1 MNQSEERLARAFQAL
16 AEESPQSAPAEVGL
30 ALQNAFRQHHVR
42 RRRRRRLITTG
53 ALVACLVVAAV
64 LLSKSRSSGS
74 QEVKQST
81 LATRQERSL
90 PAQVPS
96 PRFSVPGNQ
105 PVRSAIASLHKV
117 HRRAQPSVNVVGN
130 FTSLASYDPVFSK
143 DGFKIVRVGLS
154 SAELS
159 QMGAP
164 SYVHPAGRR
173 VLTDVVLDRD
183 GIPIAVRT
191 VGR

>member
-1 MNQSEERLARAFQAL
+1 MNQSEERLAQAFQAL
-16 AEESPQSAPAEVGL
+16 SAESPQSAPAEVGL
-30 ALQNAFRQHHVR
+30 ALQDAFRRHHVR
-42 RRRRRRLITTG
+42 RRRQRRLITAG
-53 ALVACLVVAAV
+53 VLGACLVVAAV
-64 LLSKSRSSGS
+64 LLSKSRSSGL
-74 QEVKQST
+74 QEKQPT
-81 LATRQERSL
+81 LATRQEQSLPNPETRSL
-90 PAQVPS
+90 GAVPNNTRVKS
-96 PRFSVPGNQ
+96 T
-105 PVRSAIASLHKV
+105 IASSQKV
-117 HRRAQPSVNVVGN
+117 HRKARPSANVVSN

-164 SYVHPAGRR
+164 SNVYPAGRR

>member
-1 MNQSEERLARAFQAL
+1 MNQSEERLAQAFQAL
-16 AEESPQSAPAEVGL
+16 SAESPQSAPAEVGL
-30 ALQNAFRQHHVR
+30 ALQDAFRRHHVR
-42 RRRRRRLITTG
+42 RRRQRRLITG
-53 ALVACLVVAAV
+53 GVLGACLVVAAV
-64 LLSKSRSSGS
+64 LLSKSRSSGL
-74 QEVKQST
+74 QEKQPT
-81 LATRQERSL
+81 LATRQEQSLPNPETRSL
-90 PAQVPS
+90 GAVPNNTRVKS
-96 PRFSVPGNQ
+96 T
-105 PVRSAIASLHKV
+105 IASLQKV
-117 HRRAQPSVNVVGN
+117 HRKARPSANVAGN
-130 FTSLASYDPVFSK
+130 FTSLASYDPAFSK

-164 SYVHPAGRR
+164 SYVYPASRR

>member
-1 MNQSEERLARAFQAL
+1 MNQSEERLAQAFQAL
-16 AEESPQSAPAEVGL
+16 SAESPQSAPAEVGL
-30 ALQNAFRQHHVR
+30 ALQDAFRRHHVR
-42 RRRRRRLITTG
+42 RRRQRRLITAG
-53 ALVACLVVAAV
+53 VLGACLVVAAV
-64 LLSKSRSSGS
+64 LLSKSRSSGL
-74 QEVKQST
+74 QEKQPT
-81 LATRQERSL
+81 LATRQEQSLPNPETRSL
-90 PAQVPS
+90 GAVPNNTQVKS
-96 PRFSVPGNQ
+96 T
-105 PVRSAIASLHKV
+105 IASLQKV
-117 HRRAQPSVNVVGN
+117 HRKARPSANVVSN
-130 FTSLASYDPVFSK
+130 FTSLASYDPAFSK

-164 SYVHPAGRR
+164 SNVYPAGRR

>member
-1 MNQSEERLARAFQAL
+1 MNQSEERLAQAFQAL

-42 RRRRRRLITTG
+42 RRRRRRLITVG
-53 ALVACLVVAAV
+53 ALVACLLVAAV

-74 QEVKQST
+74 QVKQST

-90 PAQVPS
+90 PTQVPS
-96 PRFSVPGNQ
+96 PRFSGPENQ

-117 HRRAQPSVNVVGN
+117 RRRAQPSVNVAGN
-130 FTSLASYDPVFSK
+130 FTSLASYDPAFSK

-154 SAELS
+154 GAELS
-159 QMGAP
+159 Q
-164 SYVHPAGRR
+164 
-173 VLTDVVLDRD
+173 
-183 GIPIAVRT
+183 
-191 VGR
+191 

>member
-1 MNQSEERLARAFQAL
+1 MNQSEERLAQAFQAL

-42 RRRRRRLITTG
+42 RRRRRRLITVG

-64 LLSKSRSSGS
+64 LLSKPWSSRV
-74 QEVKQST
+74 QEKQPT
-81 LATRQERSL
+81 LAAKQEERL
-90 PAQVPS
+90 PVPVPT
-96 PRFSVPGNQ
+96 PRASAPENT
-105 PVRSAIASLHKV
+105 PVRSTIASLRRV
-117 HRRAQPSVNVVGN
+117 HRKAQPSVSVAGN
-130 FTSLASYDPVFSK
+130 FTSLASYDPAFSK

-164 SYVHPAGRR
+164 SYIHPADRR